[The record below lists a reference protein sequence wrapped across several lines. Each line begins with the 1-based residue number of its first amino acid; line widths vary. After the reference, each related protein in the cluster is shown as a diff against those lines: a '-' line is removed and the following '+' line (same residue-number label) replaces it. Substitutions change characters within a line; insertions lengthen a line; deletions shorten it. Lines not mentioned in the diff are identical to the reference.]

1 MLGFVKNIIN
11 RSGEKKDGGFYLQ
24 LDETGNVVETD
35 SPSQP
40 SAPAVKPEEKE
51 VKSAQATTENPE
63 TPETP
68 VAEKKKSGKT
78 SIKKAKSEAKPKKT
92 EPVAATPAPVV
103 KPATPPEPQ
112 EKNFATKYLTTT
124 NTMSRRR
131 PGANMNGFLE
141 MARQAKVPIN
151 K

>member
-24 LDETGNVVETD
+24 LDETGNVVETNT
-35 SPSQP
+35 PSQP
-40 SAPAVKPEEKE
+40 ATPAVKPEEKE
-51 VKSAQATTENPE
+51 VQPAAATT
-63 TPETP
+63 ETP

-78 SIKKAKSEAKPKKT
+78 SIKKAKSEAKPKTT
-92 EPVAATPAPVV
+92 EPVAATPVATV

-131 PGANMNGFLE
+131 PGANMNSFLE
-141 MARQAKVPIN
+141 MARQVKVPIN